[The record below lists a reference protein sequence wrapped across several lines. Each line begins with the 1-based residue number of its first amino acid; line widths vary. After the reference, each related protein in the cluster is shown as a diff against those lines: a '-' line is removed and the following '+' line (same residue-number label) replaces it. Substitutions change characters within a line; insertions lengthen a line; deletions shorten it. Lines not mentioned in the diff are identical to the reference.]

1 MLSSWLARAFAS
13 LRHRNYR
20 IYFAGQ
26 LVSLTG
32 MWMQS
37 AAQSWLVYELTRSK
51 VMLGI
56 VGAAGALPVLFFS
69 TYGGLLADR
78 VPRRRILVVTQV
90 ASSALALTLGTLAVT
105 GLLEVW
111 HIVTLAVLLGAVNG
125 FDMPA
130 RNTFVVDLVDRRD
143 LMNAIALNSS
153 AFHGTRIIGPAVAG
167 LVMAAVGPGPCFIAN
182 GLSYTAAL
190 LALAA
195 LRLDARAAPR
205 SRRGGAA
212 EGFRVVAQAPGLPV
226 LFALTLVVG
235 VFGWSYV
242 VLLPAFATD
251 VLRVGERG
259 YGVLMAA
266 SGVGS
271 VIGSLV
277 VASVR
282 DARHG
287 RMVLSLAVGVFS
299 PAVFAFASSTDFTVS
314 LVLLG
319 ATGMGMTAFFS
330 TANTLI
336 QTAVKDDVR
345 GRVMGIYALTF
356 GLMMPLGAL
365 EAGGIAHAIGA
376 PATVRIGAAVCAAAG
391 VFTYHHLRKLAAP

>member
-1 MLSSWLARAFAS
+1 MLFAWILRTFSS

-37 AAQSWLVYELTRSK
+37 AAQSWLVYGLTHSK
-51 VMLGI
+51 AMLGV
-56 VGAAGALPVLFFS
+56 VGAAGSLPILFFS
-69 TYGGLLADR
+69 TYGGVLADR
-78 VPRRRILVVTQV
+78 VPRRRILVATQL
-90 ASSALALTLGTLAVT
+90 ASCALALTLGTLALT

-111 HIVTLAVLLGAVNG
+111 HIVTLAVLLGVVNG

-130 RNTFVVDLVDRRD
+130 RNTFVIDLVERPD

-153 AFHGTRIIGPAVAG
+153 VFHGTRIVGPAVAG
-167 LVMAAVGPGPCFIAN
+167 LVMAAVGPGPCFLAN

-195 LRLDARAAPR
+195 LRLDAPPAPPA
-205 SRRGGAA
+205 RRDGAGL
-212 EGFRVVAQAPGLPV
+212 GFRVVAATHGLPA

-235 VFGWSYV
+235 IFGWSYV
-242 VLLPAFATD
+242 VLLPAFAAD

-259 YGVLMAA
+259 YGFLMAA

-271 VIGSLV
+271 VIGSLA

-282 DARHG
+282 DARYG
-287 RMVLSLAVGVFS
+287 RMVISLAIGLFC
-299 PAVFAFASSTDFTVS
+299 PAVFAFASSTDFTLS

-319 ATGMGMTAFFS
+319 AAGMGMTSFFS

-336 QTAVKDDVR
+336 QTSVSDDVR

-356 GLMMPLGAL
+356 GLLMPLGAL

-376 PATVRIGAAVCAAAG
+376 PAAVRIGAVVCAVAG
-391 VFTYHHLRKLAAP
+391 ALSYHHLRRLFGA